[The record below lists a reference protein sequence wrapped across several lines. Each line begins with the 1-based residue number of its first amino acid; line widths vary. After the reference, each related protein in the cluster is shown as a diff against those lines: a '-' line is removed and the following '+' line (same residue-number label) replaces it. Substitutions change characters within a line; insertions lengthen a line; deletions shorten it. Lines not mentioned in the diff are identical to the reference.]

1 MIEKLIE
8 ELIEALKANTEALK
22 ASSQPGPAP
31 LPEVPASSVTTSQG
45 SQIVT
50 HDMTV
55 ITYGPAEQKAAQDV
69 LATMAEAVEP
79 PKRRGRPPKSIVP
92 TIPKVTPEPTAEAAG
107 ATEVITEV
115 VPEVIPEVI
124 PPKPAITLEQVRGM
138 GQKLLDL
145 TGDPSAIRTYVNE
158 RGCKALRE
166 LKPEQWAEA
175 YEWLSEKVKEIETP

>member
-22 ASSQPGPAP
+22 ASSQPAPAPSNPEP
-31 LPEVPASSVTTSQG
+31 LPERPTSVTTSEG
-45 SQIVT
+45 SEMVT
-50 HDMTV
+50 HDMAV
-55 ITYGPAEQKAAQDV
+55 ITYTHLEQKFAQEALETVAA
-69 LATMAEAVEP
+69 AIEP

-115 VPEVIPEVI
+115 VPEVI

-175 YEWLSEKVKEIETP
+175 YEWLSGKVAALQP

>member
-22 ASSQPGPAP
+22 ASSQPAPAP
-31 LPEVPASSVTTSQG
+31 MPERPTSVTTSEG
-45 SQIVT
+45 SEMVT
-50 HDMTV
+50 HD
-55 ITYGPAEQKAAQDV
+55 EKV
-69 LATMAEAVEP
+69 LVCAPEFVEP
-79 PKRRGRPPKSIVP
+79 PKRRGRPNKSIVP
-92 TIPKVTPEPTAEAAG
+92 TIPKVTPEPTAEAAEP
-107 ATEVITEV
+107 TEVITEV

-175 YEWLSEKVKEIETP
+175 YEWLSEKVKKIETP